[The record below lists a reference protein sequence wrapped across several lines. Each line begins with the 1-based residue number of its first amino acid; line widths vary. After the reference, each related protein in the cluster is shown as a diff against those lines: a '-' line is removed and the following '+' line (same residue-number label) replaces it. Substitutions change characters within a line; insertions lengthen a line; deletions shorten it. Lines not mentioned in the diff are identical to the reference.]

1 MNDSRKIP
9 RKVLRKWKWLYA
21 SARLAFSLLN
31 FTGGFVF
38 GYSAETCFHVIY
50 VQHAALKGL
59 KCQES
64 LGD

>member
-1 MNDSRKIP
+1 MPAR
-9 RKVLRKWKWLYA
+9 A
-21 SARLAFSLLN
+21 SPFSISI
-31 FTGGFVF
+31 TGGFVF
-38 GYSAETCFHVIY
+38 GYSAEMCFHVIY